1 MKDTHYISEDAD
13 QLQSNMEILKNSVQ
27 SLDSDRLLELLEEQ
41 EKEWEM
47 DNTNNTSVPTEL
59 GYKRFF

>member
-27 SLDSDRLLELLEEQ
+27 SLDSDRLLEVLEEQ

-47 DNTNNTSVPTEL
+47 DNKNNTSVPTEL

>member
-27 SLDSDRLLELLEEQ
+27 SLDSDRLLELLLEYVFETLV
-41 EKEWEM
+41 E
-47 DNTNNTSVPTEL
+47 
-59 GYKRFF
+59 